1 MCDSIHTAVEECG
14 CESGSV
20 SEIGLSLR
28 SPEIAQRNQSDA
40 LTAAHMLCDGVM
52 FSLDLRRHAGH
63 SCSTLPPQNQMV
75 IFKFIS
81 FCACL
86 CWVEMG
92 NSIRDLADDSQ
103 ALS

>member
-1 MCDSIHTAVEECG
+1 MCDRIHAAVEECG

-20 SEIGLSLR
+20 FEISLR
-28 SPEIAQRNQSDA
+28 SPEIAQRNRSDA

-52 FSLDLRRHAGH
+52 FSLYPRQHVGH
-63 SCSTLPPQNQMV
+63 SCSTLPLQNQMV

-86 CWVEMG
+86 YWVEMG
-92 NSIRDLADDSQ
+92 NSIRDLADSFQ
-103 ALS
+103 TLS